1 MVAPIHSGA
10 ALRGRPKPDQ
20 MELKVVRLAEPGSW
34 LTGLIPSAVFA
45 ATGENAGSPPDGPPS
60 KLCAALDMSRD
71 CAWTEAGRILL
82 PRQTQFLASLPLC
95 GFFASIRFSAP
106 AEPRAAVP

>member
-1 MVAPIHSGA
+1 MVPPIHSGA

-20 MELKVVRLAEPGSW
+20 MELKVVRLAEPGSG

-45 ATGENAGSPPDGPPS
+45 ATGENAGSPPDGPAS

-71 CAWTEAGRILL
+71 CAWTEAGRFLL
-82 PRQTQFLASLPLC
+82 PRRTQFLASLPLC
-95 GFFASIRFSAP
+95 GFSPASRRPRP
-106 AEPRAAVP
+106 A

>member
-1 MVAPIHSGA
+1 
-10 ALRGRPKPDQ
+10 

-71 CAWTEAGRILL
+71 CAWTEAGLILL

-106 AEPRAAVP
+106 AETRAAVP